1 MDKNPRFSKIK
12 KYTPCIVNFYFR
24 RLIPPM
30 VPIECSINLQYR
42 SKKVRKGRCGENY
55 AVRESKMVQQR

>member
-1 MDKNPRFSKIK
+1 MDKNLSFQKIK
-12 KYTPCIVNFYFR
+12 KTTPCIFNYYFR
-24 RLIPPM
+24 RLISPI
-30 VPIECSINLQYR
+30 VPIIYLTYKQYR